1 MTGDA
6 SPLAL
11 RAARRDQRP
20 YIELTIFLVLEEHT
34 MSYGISN
41 MGAETSIIE
50 GDLTKF
56 HGDRVITGGFG
67 GQTSLVTQ
75 TWLKLGVGHLLPWD
89 YKMSIPPVLVYV
101 LGIDTLWSLSLQMTV
116 GEFRMREVH

>member
-34 MSYGISN
+34 MRYVARFLPS
-41 MGAETSIIE
+41 MW
-50 GDLTKF
+50 L
-56 HGDRVITGGFG
+56 GGFG
-67 GQTSLVTQ
+67 GSSLLETFPMQ
-75 TWLKLGVGHLLPWD
+75 ERGGNCALLR
-89 YKMSIPPVLVYV
+89 YHSYI
-101 LGIDTLWSLSLQMTV
+101 S
-116 GEFRMREVH
+116 